1 MAFEVHKC
9 LGERKMRKMFGLVM
23 AFLFVAVPLMGLS
36 RSAQAALPK
45 VDLVMWHQEGE
56 DTMKRLGIQKL
67 FDDWAKTNA
76 PGSTLSLVNKD
87 TEAPR
92 TEFQTAALTGSG
104 APH

>member
-1 MAFEVHKC
+1 
-9 LGERKMRKMFGLVM
+9 MRKMFGLVL

-56 DTMKRLGIQKL
+56 DTMKSLAVQKL

-76 PGSTLSLVNKD
+76 PGPTLSLGNKE
-87 TEAPR
+87 TQSRR
-92 TEFQTAALTGSG
+92 TQSQTAPLPGDR
-104 APH
+104 APHPPCAPHRLHT